1 MVTEQKKPNNRIHY
15 GSRKFL
21 SYRIFKIA
29 FSTSYANSK
38 NISKTNVLYDKNSNN
53 DNKKI
58 ISLDETLETWVQSLT
73 MLWIANHNVTLAAT
87 FNCCVLRF
95 MIFKKGDNIISL
107 SLIFIWLV
115 YSHCKQGRVWDFF
128 SGRNSPSCR
137 EVLNLTQ
144 TFCY

>member
-1 MVTEQKKPNNRIHY
+1 MIPKQKSPPPKGRRKKEKQNMVTEQKKPNNRIHY

-87 FNCCVLRF
+87 FNCCVLCF

-115 YSHCKQGRVWDFF
+115 YSHCK
-128 SGRNSPSCR
+128 
-137 EVLNLTQ
+137 
-144 TFCY
+144 